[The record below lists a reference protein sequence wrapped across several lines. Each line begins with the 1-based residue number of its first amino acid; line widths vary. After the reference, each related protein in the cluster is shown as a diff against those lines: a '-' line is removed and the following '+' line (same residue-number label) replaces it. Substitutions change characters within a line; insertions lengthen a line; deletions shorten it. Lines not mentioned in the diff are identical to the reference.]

1 MSFPPRSGKLP
12 AQTKSKGQVRPVAP
26 TVLAVHTEIA
36 PARVHGDLGPLRVVA
51 RSPDEEVGEVVPRFR
66 TRKTEGPVLG
76 AKLKVRDL
84 VIFVIGAELQG
95 MRSNHFREVVKNLV
109 GIIDVTVVVSS
120 DADAERVETDW
131 LNPFWTPR
139 NDSCESL
146 RAERGTQTTHRL
158 ARGIGIADVIHPKLV
173 DGGRAE
179 GLGITKVELLRSANG
194 RVTEARYV
202 AGRIRIQVIV
212 IVPEVVTRNHS
223 HTRIGIDAPA
233 PLVVLEG
240 IRVSGGGEEGP
251 VIGVGD
257 VLH

>member
-1 MSFPPRSGKLP
+1 
-12 AQTKSKGQVRPVAP
+12 
-26 TVLAVHTEIA
+26 
-36 PARVHGDLGPLRVVA
+36 
-51 RSPDEEVGEVVPRFR
+51 
-66 TRKTEGPVLG
+66 
-76 AKLKVRDL
+76 
-84 VIFVIGAELQG
+84 

-109 GIIDVTVVVSS
+109 GIVDVTVVVSIDS
-120 DADAERVETDW
+120 DAERVETDW

-146 RAERGTQTTHRL
+146 RADRRAQTTHRL

-173 DGGRAE
+173 DGGRPE
-179 GLGITKVELLRSANG
+179 GLGITEVELLRSANG

-202 AGRIRIQVIV
+202 AGRIRIEVIV